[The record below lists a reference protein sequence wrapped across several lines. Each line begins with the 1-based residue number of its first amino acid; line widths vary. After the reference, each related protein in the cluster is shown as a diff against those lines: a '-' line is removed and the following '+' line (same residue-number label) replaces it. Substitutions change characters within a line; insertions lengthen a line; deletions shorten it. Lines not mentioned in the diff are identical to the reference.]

1 MKRSALF
8 VTIVPLLSILIAV
21 FFLRPAA
28 WTALRIAGVVIM
40 IAGLALLTLARIQLG
55 NSFSFKPQ
63 ATQLVTHGLY
73 ARIRNP
79 VYVFSALVLAG
90 FVLYLNKPYL
100 FLLFLILIPMQ
111 VLRARAEG
119 RVLEA
124 RFGEQYRQYKAATW
138 F

>member
-1 MKRSALF
+1 MKRSALI
-8 VTIVPLLSILIAV
+8 VTILPLLWFPCLV
-21 FFLRPAA
+21 FLPPQA
-28 WTALRIAGVVIM
+28 WTASRTAGLVIM
-40 IAGLALLTLARIQLG
+40 IVGLALLTLARIQLG

-79 VYVFSALVLAG
+79 VYVFSALFLVG

-119 RVLEA
+119 RALEA

>member
-1 MKRSALF
+1 MKRSAII
-8 VTIVPLLSILIAV
+8 VTIVPLLWIPCLV
-21 FFLRPAA
+21 FLPPQA
-28 WTALRIAGVVIM
+28 WTASRVAGLVIL

-55 NSFSFKPQ
+55 NSFSIKPQ

-73 ARIRNP
+73 AHIRNP
-79 VYVFSALVLAG
+79 VYVFSALALAG

>member
-1 MKRSALF
+1 MKRSAII
-8 VTIVPLLSILIAV
+8 VTIVPLLWIPCLV
-21 FFLRPAA
+21 FLPPQA
-28 WTALRIAGVVIM
+28 WTASRVAGLAIL

-55 NSFSFKPQ
+55 NSFSIKPQ

-79 VYVFSALVLAG
+79 VYVFSALALAG

-124 RFGEQYRQYKAATW
+124 RFGEHYRQYKAATW

>member
-1 MKRSALF
+1 MKRSAII
-8 VTIVPLLSILIAV
+8 VTIVPLLWIPCLV
-21 FFLRPAA
+21 FLPPQA
-28 WTALRIAGVVIM
+28 WTASRVAGLAIL

-55 NSFSFKPQ
+55 NSFSIKPQ

-79 VYVFSALVLAG
+79 VYVFSALALAG